1 MKFKYLILVLIILN
15 LSIVF
20 GKNTLNLSLEKTIY
34 GPGSYLD
41 GNIILSL
48 TNELDLGLE
57 PNLLIS
63 LGNSHEKRNAIEI
76 LQSLDPNLNIND
88 KSRIA
93 TSPSLEKNLDLSSK
107 KLFGFVLPKR
117 SKIDNIEFTI
127 QGINTNGFPSEP
139 YISNSDSINEWFYPG
154 VFNTWSSQTVSARGL
169 LTIKTG
175 NKIVNTNDDLH
186 CQILNLPYANLF
198 NVSIDATGSGGNAS
212 LQIFDFNE
220 DTRSVSSKRG
230 DCVLGSSFNC
240 LINTGSY
247 IQGDHLVCFYNDKVI
262 GSYSLPVDSGGDG
275 RFQCSSEILDSGNGQ
290 CIGVDDGDF
299 FIKVFKPI
307 FASDFSNTAKFS
319 DYIVMEETLNYFNS
333 YLEDCDDINS
343 SCIILL
349 QAGSGN
355 NKGSLKL
362 SNLELSYT
370 KSDNGIGVLRNFY
383 NIDNTNARVFG
394 LNTGNFNN
402 YSLIIPLSIFDNFT
416 VPNISTNQSVKT
428 LQVSLGSLSAQKKI
442 NIDGNLAAT
451 TTDKIRGY
459 KLSLEDLKSNTKIAE
474 FLTVFGIDI
483 DNAITS
489 LEGLTIDLNANL
501 SDIDTDS
508 ITAQADQILA
518 NIPRNVVIKEDIEYP
533 RVFPTKIDSDLLNGD
548 NEQNILDLQDS
559 VNVKTKA
566 QLISVTDF
574 SGQKSDKTFIKRIL
588 TSELNEYSIVE
599 EISKEI
605 TADASTIKISG
616 SDSSIVKSDPI
627 IKWNFN
633 GNGEIAYVLD
643 GNQLSKLNKI
653 TTIVLSNGEAQ
664 ENNFK
669 ESTCGDGVCT
679 NVLEDE
685 ITCPADCKPRY
696 FINWPITIIL
706 IVILILG
713 AIYFNFFMGKRKL
726 KDLVNKK
733 SLFNSPTDETNLKNY
748 ISTALGKNVPRNI
761 IYQTLLSK
769 KWSKEQ
775 IDYIFKQIN
784 KTPNKENFI
793 INLLNKFKKSK

>member
-76 LQSLDPNLNIND
+76 LQSLDPNLNIKD

-93 TSPSLEKNLDLSSK
+93 TSPSLEKFLDLSSK

-169 LTIKTG
+169 STIKAG
-175 NKIVNTNDDLH
+175 NKIVNTNDDLY

-307 FASDFSNTAKFS
+307 FASEF
-319 DYIVMEETLNYFNS
+319 
-333 YLEDCDDINS
+333 
-343 SCIILL
+343 
-349 QAGSGN
+349 
-355 NKGSLKL
+355 

-605 TADASTIKISG
+605 TANA
-616 SDSSIVKSDPI
+616 SSI
-627 IKWNFN
+627 
-633 GNGEIAYVLD
+633 
-643 GNQLSKLNKI
+643 
-653 TTIVLSNGEAQ
+653 
-664 ENNFK
+664 
-669 ESTCGDGVCT
+669 
-679 NVLEDE
+679 
-685 ITCPADCKPRY
+685 
-696 FINWPITIIL
+696 
-706 IVILILG
+706 
-713 AIYFNFFMGKRKL
+713 
-726 KDLVNKK
+726 
-733 SLFNSPTDETNLKNY
+733 
-748 ISTALGKNVPRNI
+748 
-761 IYQTLLSK
+761 
-769 KWSKEQ
+769 
-775 IDYIFKQIN
+775 
-784 KTPNKENFI
+784 
-793 INLLNKFKKSK
+793 